1 MRAFTCLIVLIS
13 IFGSTSGFSQRYTQ
27 ETIVAQPLTKSFKK
41 IGRLDFK
48 RTSNL
53 SFKTPGYLQEL
64 TVDEG
69 DYFNEKQVLAALE
82 TDELKADKNAKYAQ
96 LVNAKR
102 NVKRVKQLIERSLG
116 SEQQLNDAETAV
128 DVARAAYRVAF
139 YNLERAQL
147 IAPFSGVVIRRNAE
161 LKEMQSPGVPVL
173 EVAALQNNWIVRV
186 ALTGEEIQH
195 IRRGQVVSVM
205 INGIGSVEAF
215 VSKVPAK
222 ANMQS
227 NLFDVEVTLRNISTN
242 ARLISGQIAQVKFDF
257 SIDKLVFRVPVGS
270 LMSVDEAGK
279 AIFLVEEVSN
289 EFTPEA
295 FDVVQIDNQF
305 VYVSAYHH
313 QSSLRVISQG
323 WQHFVQE

>member
-1 MRAFTCLIVLIS
+1 MRAFSFLIVLVS
-13 IFGSTSGFSQRYTQ
+13 ILGSTSGFSQRYTQ

-69 DYFNEKQVLAALE
+69 DYFTEKQVLAALE
-82 TDELKADKNAKYAQ
+82 TDELKADKNAKYSQ

-102 NVKRVKQLIERSLG
+102 NVKRIKQLIERSLG

-147 IAPFSGVVIRRNAE
+147 IAPFSGVVIRRNAD

-186 ALTGEEIQH
+186 SLTGEEIQH
-195 IRRGQVVSVM
+195 IRRGQIVSVT
-205 INGIGSVEAF
+205 INGIGSVEAS

-227 NLFDVEVTLRNISTN
+227 NLFDVEVTLQNVSQN
-242 ARLISGQIAQVKFDF
+242 ARLISGQVAQVKFDF
-257 SIDKLVFRVPVGS
+257 SLNKLVYQVPVGG
-270 LMSVDEAGK
+270 LMSVDEDGK
-279 AIFLVEEVSN
+279 AIFLVEEVNN
-289 EFTPEA
+289 EFVPEA
-295 FDVVQIDNQF
+295 FEILQIDNQF
-305 VYVSAYHH
+305 VYVPAHLH
-313 QSSLRVISQG
+313 QAPLRIVSHG